1 MKSLKNLKSWK
12 YKKLLKNNRYN
23 FKRSYVLKHLPSSL
37 ITNAYKSISGW
48 KNYKATPLLSLD
60 KLKKNLRLNN
70 IFYKDESKRFHL
82 KSFKALGG
90 AYAVERISKGKKNIV
105 ISSATAGNHGR
116 SVAWGAKRLNLKC
129 KIFVSQ
135 YVSQTRVSEIEK
147 FGAEVIRVKGNYE
160 NSLEECKRLS
170 KKYNWQIVQDVSTK
184 NYKYVP
190 QLTMAGYSI
199 MIKEIS
205 KQTNHYITHIFVQAG
220 VGGLAAGVVAG
231 VAKYFKRIPRII
243 VVEPDRADCVLQ
255 SVKANKMKKIRI
267 KKESIMGGMSCNEM
281 SLVPWQMKK
290 IRIKKESIMGG
301 MSCNEMSLV
310 PWQILK
316 KTSNYCVSVTDNN
329 VAKTTAMLKDRKL
342 SRVSIIGGEC
352 ATPGVIALIGLANNL
367 KARKS
372 LNLNEDS
379 NILVIGCEGNADVK
393 LYKQLLSK
401 GRK

>member
-1 MKSLKNLKSWK
+1 MKSLNILRSWN
-12 YKKLLKNNRYN
+12 YSKLLRNKGYN
-23 FKRSYVLKHLPSSL
+23 FNRNYVLRYVSNVLLSK
-37 ITNAYKSISGW
+37 AYHSISKW

-60 KLKKNLRLNN
+60 KLNQNLSFNK

-90 AYAVERISKGKKNIV
+90 AFAVEKISKGKKNIV

-135 YVSQTRVSEIEK
+135 YVSETRIYEIEK

-160 NSLEECKRLS
+160 DSLKECKKQS
-170 KKYNWQIVQDVSTK
+170 KKNNWKIVQDVSTK
-184 NYKYVP
+184 DYKYIP

-231 VAKYFKRIPRII
+231 VAKYFKRIPKII
-243 VVEPDRADCVLQ
+243 VVEPNRADCVLQ
-255 SVKANKMKKIRI
+255 SVKANKLKKIKI

-281 SLVPWQMKK
+281 SL
-290 IRIKKESIMGG
+290 I
-301 MSCNEMSLV
+301 

-316 KTSNYCVSVTDNN
+316 KTSNYCVSISDKN
-329 VAKTTAMLKDRKL
+329 VSKTIAMLKDKKL
-342 SRVSIIGGEC
+342 SKTSIIGGEC
-352 ATPGVIALIGLANNL
+352 ATPGIIALVALSNNI
-367 KARKS
+367 KARK
-372 LNLNEDS
+372 LLDLGKNS
-379 NILVIGCEGNADVK
+379 NILLIGCEGNADVK
-393 LYKQLLSK
+393 LYKQLLSR